1 MIGRTAITLFA
12 IILLPLTGWAS
23 GGEGLQT
30 VTSEGVGI
38 VVDGDRATARDQA
51 IGDALRNAVKEAVR
65 TIVSPEKTSEISTT
79 LNDTIY
85 AQSDGYVQ
93 NYKIL
98 SENQTPNLHTVVIQA
113 AIEMGI
119 LEKDLEVHGIIPRQA
134 SQQGILLL
142 IAEKPIDKEKYSYW
156 WGAQRGDETISM
168 IAEKTILDQLSKNG
182 FFLLDSK
189 ALGKR
194 LQIPFYFQVPDLSDQ
209 EAIALGR
216 QAGAE
221 IVIVGSVTAKAMG
234 PIGGTPMMSA
244 QADMFLRA
252 IQTETGKILSWAR
265 EQAAAFHVDEITA
278 GSESIQKASTRIVKR
293 LVQDINMNPS
303 EKPALAGIVELTVH
317 GLSGIEAL
325 RRFKKSLRDQIPGVK
340 GIQEKSFS
348 EKMVQMDVRIEGS
361 ARSWIDVLSRTSL
374 KEFSLVT
381 IRTSGNAIELIAAPR
396 ENFGKR

>member
-142 IAEKPIDKEKYSYW
+142 IAEKPIGKEKYSYW
-156 WGAQRGDETISM
+156 WGVQRADETISM

-361 ARSWIDVLSRTSL
+361 PRSWIYVLSRASL